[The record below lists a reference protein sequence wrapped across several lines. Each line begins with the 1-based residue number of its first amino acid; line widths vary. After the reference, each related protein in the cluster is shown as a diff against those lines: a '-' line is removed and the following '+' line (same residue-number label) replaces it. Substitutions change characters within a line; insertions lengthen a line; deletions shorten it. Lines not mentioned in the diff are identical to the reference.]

1 MLQPENIESK
11 LTEISVII
19 NLGKFTASTK
29 RAVTINAKQLSGL
42 QETRWSMCCRQW
54 NISKLWNYQVSNNT
68 YTSNMLQYL
77 LLNLKKYMKLLC

>member
-1 MLQPENIESK
+1 VYYVLKMENACNKIQCKRDLKLMLQPENIESK

-42 QETRWSMCCRQW
+42 QETRWSMCCRQ
-54 NISKLWNYQVSNNT
+54 
-68 YTSNMLQYL
+68 
-77 LLNLKKYMKLLC
+77 

>member
-42 QETRWSMCCRQW
+42 QETRWSMCCRQ
-54 NISKLWNYQVSNNT
+54 
-68 YTSNMLQYL
+68 
-77 LLNLKKYMKLLC
+77 

>member
-1 MLQPENIESK
+1 MENACNKIQCKRDLKLMLQPENIESK

-42 QETRWSMCCRQW
+42 QETRWSMCCRQ
-54 NISKLWNYQVSNNT
+54 
-68 YTSNMLQYL
+68 
-77 LLNLKKYMKLLC
+77 